1 MRIKALARQGV
12 PKAEIARQCGVCRQT
27 VYNHLNRESSSP
39 KPRKRRP
46 SKLDPYRD
54 YIRTRLERYNLPATV
69 LFREIRAMGYEGKL
83 TILRDFVR
91 PLKKELTRKVVERFE
106 TRPGHQAQI
115 DWGQCGTIMVGGEP
129 RTLYLFTLVLGYSRM
144 TYARF
149 TTSCRLPALLDCLQR
164 AFGALGVPE
173 EILVDNMKQA
183 VDQHDAGTGA
193 VRWNRAFLDFA
204 EHHGFVPAASPPY
217 WPQAKGKV
225 ERGIGYVKRSFLEG
239 RAFSGLEDLNLQL
252 AGWLDGVA
260 NVRVHGTTGERPVD
274 RYARERER
282 LTPLTSI
289 PHYDTRPVELR
300 VVHRDSHIRYRG
312 VDYSVHPEAVG
323 RTVAVR
329 PEGEA
334 VGDLFSVFLGDRRV
348 ARHRRRPKGTGRV
361 TLSEHRGAIQELTRG
376 SGEKAR
382 RRHGRQPR
390 FVQQAT
396 PEEVALT
403 LERIHRCAPSVD
415 VHPLEV
421 YEQVARRAGR

>member
-12 PKAEIARQCGVCRQT
+12 QKAEIARLCGVSRQT
-27 VYNHLNRESSSP
+27 VYNHLNREGSAP

-54 YIRTRLERYNLPATV
+54 YIRSRLEEYNLPATV
-69 LFREIRAMGYEGKL
+69 LYREIRAMGYEGKL

-115 DWGQCGTIMVGGEP
+115 DWGECGRVTVGGE
-129 RTLYLFTLVLGYSRM
+129 RKTLHLFTLVLGYSRM
-144 TYARF
+144 TFGRF
-149 TTSCRLPALLDCLQR
+149 TTSSRRPALLDCLQR
-164 AFGALGVPE
+164 AFEKLGVPE

-183 VDQHDAGTGA
+183 VDQHDAATGS
-193 VRWNRAFLDFA
+193 VRWNRTFLDFA

-225 ERGIGYVKRSFLEG
+225 ERGIGYLKKSFLEG
-239 RAFSGLEDLNLQL
+239 RSFTDLEDLNRQL
-252 AGWLDGVA
+252 EVWLDSVA

-274 RYARERER
+274 RHARERER
-282 LTPLTSI
+282 LTPLASI

-312 VDYSVHPEAVG
+312 VDYSVDPEAVG
-323 RTVAVR
+323 HTVAVR

-334 VGDLFSVFLGDRRV
+334 VGSWFSVFLGEDRV
-348 ARHRRRPKGTGRV
+348 ARHRRRPKGASRV
-361 TLSEHRGAIQELTRG
+361 TLSGHRSAIRTLTRG
-376 SGEKAR
+376 DGEKAR

-390 FVQQAT
+390 FVQEAT
-396 PEEVALT
+396 PEEAAAT
-403 LERIHRCAPSVD
+403 LERIHRSAPSVD

-421 YEQVARRAGR
+421 YEQLAREAVR